1 MADQQA
7 STFSDADVQSL
18 AQKLTQFNQ
27 TLTPGEKEAMT
38 FVVLGGIPMT
48 PDTKGFVQRRHEGM
62 QLYQNPPTVS
72 WDPIIRVFALDFG
85 HERPAERK

>member
-27 TLTPGEKEAMT
+27 TLTPGEQEAMI
-38 FVVLGGIPMT
+38 VMALSGIPMT
-48 PDTKGFVQRRHEGM
+48 PDTKGFIQRQHEGM
-62 QLYQNPPTVS
+62 HLYQGPPTVS
-72 WDPIIRVFALDFG
+72 WDPIIRIFAPDLG
-85 HERPAERK
+85 HERPGERR